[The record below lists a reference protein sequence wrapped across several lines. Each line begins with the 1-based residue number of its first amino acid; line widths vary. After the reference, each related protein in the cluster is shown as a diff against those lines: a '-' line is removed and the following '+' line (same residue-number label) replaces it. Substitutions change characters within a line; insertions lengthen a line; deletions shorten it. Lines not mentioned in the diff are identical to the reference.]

1 MAIRL
6 NGAAPDVITI
16 ATVAAQPILRHVR
29 VSYAITPITLY
40 WSAYSMNGD
49 GRGMSDSNRDPKRI
63 TREFMAA
70 LSLNRSATGAHRT
83 LADRLIIPVLLGV
96 GVASAAFFALGGFWP
111 QAVFIMLTGALMVA
125 TVVSPILQRRLLG
138 QPFNRRHAFHVL
150 LLWTS
155 GALCITLARIL
166 FSQPVTGKS
175 SGQFYQTLVAVAG
188 LSIMAAPRM
197 YKLFATGIPVWE
209 QVLLAANEFIAILVN
224 LIVLGTMLS
233 HIVQPDVFT
242 LYHEPVY
249 TATLLAAVLIYWL
262 AMQGMWVQRW
272 NDAISRTPVWLRY
285 ARFVTPFLTLLTVLI
300 IARRL
305 AERADLRSATL
316 VTSGAT
322 NLAVLAITPVILQL
336 LVITTFL
343 VYTSRKGL
351 RQRFLPDMLL
361 ERLPDRISR
370 VIRTISDM
378 DMVLI
383 IGILALA
390 IPAFL
395 LFGGTSLVSSLGAQI
410 VQQGGALIETQEQ
423 VLSVLVAFPFYVL
436 MVGLLLIYALVIAR
450 SSLSAHDREEL
461 MSRLPVGFLI
471 IMIISLY
478 LFAVPFSQALIEGRL
493 PRLPQ
498 DTGRILLYSILIPVA
513 LLYAHYF
520 LLVRIPYS
528 RGQARWR
535 STQSSTL
542 SRKLDSIERRINT
555 LNQEIERIDRVW
567 HDSRRETETGI
578 SKVDTLYRY
587 VQLNGMR
594 DDLNMQRLQ
603 VVQERQQLTELS
615 DAPVSLAVA
624 RLPVRVVS
632 LGIPLLIII
641 QIYQWAV
648 INNELSEI
656 INNPNLTVIQF
667 FREILSQFNF

>member
-1 MAIRL
+1 MG
-6 NGAAPDVITI
+6 N
-16 ATVAAQPILRHVR
+16 
-29 VSYAITPITLY
+29 SK
-40 WSAYSMNGD
+40 
-49 GRGMSDSNRDPKRI
+49 RDPKRV

-70 LSLNRSATGAHRT
+70 LSLNKNALGGHRSLG
-83 LADRLIIPVLLGV
+83 DRLTIPLLLGI
-96 GVASAAFFALGGFWP
+96 GIALAGFFALRASWP
-111 QAVFIMLTGALMVA
+111 QAIFVLASAILMLVA
-125 TVVSPILQRRLLG
+125 AASPAAQARLLG
-138 QPFNRRHAFHVL
+138 QPLNRRHAFHVL
-150 LLWTS
+150 LLWIS
-155 GALCITLARIL
+155 GALAITLARIL
-166 FSQPVTGKS
+166 LDQPVSGKFS
-175 SGQFYQTLVAVAG
+175 AQFYQTLIGIIG
-188 LSIMAAPRM
+188 LSIMAARSLLVFTVPRM
-197 YKLFATGIPVWE
+197 YRLFATDIPIWE
-209 QVLLAANEFIAILVN
+209 QVLLAANETIAILVN
-224 LIVLGTMLS
+224 MIVLGTMVT
-233 HIVQPDVFT
+233 HVVQPDVFT
-242 LYHEPVY
+242 LAHEPVY
-249 TATLLAAVLIYWL
+249 TVTLLAAVIIYYA

-272 NDAISRTPVWLRY
+272 NDAISKTPVWLRY
-285 ARFVTPFLTLLTVLI
+285 ARFVTPLLTLFTLLI

-336 LVITTFL
+336 LVITTFI
-343 VYTSRKGL
+343 VFTSRKGL

-361 ERLPDRISR
+361 ERLPERMAKTL
-370 VIRTISDM
+370 RTISDM
-378 DMVLI
+378 DLVLI

-395 LFGGTSLVSSLGAQI
+395 LFGGTSLVASLGAQI
-410 VQQGGALIETQEQ
+410 LQQGGVLIETQEQ
-423 VLSVLVAFPFYVL
+423 VLSLLVAFPFYLL
-436 MVGLLLIYALVIAR
+436 MVGLLLLYAFVIAR
-450 SSLSAHDREEL
+450 SSLSARDREEL
-461 MSRLPVGFLI
+461 MTRLPVGFLI

-513 LLYAHYF
+513 LLYGHYF
-520 LLVRIPYS
+520 LLVRLPYS
-528 RGQARWR
+528 RGQGRWR
-535 STQSSTL
+535 STQNSTL
-542 SRKLDSIERRINT
+542 SRTLESIERRINT

-615 DAPVSLAVA
+615 DAPISLAVA

-632 LGIPLLIII
+632 IGIPLLIII
-641 QIYQWAV
+641 QVYQWAV